1 MITAAPSVELRNAS
15 QHLEAHRTL
24 ADMLVIIGSA
34 GDTGSNRRVDL
45 YLGIIRELAR
55 KHGLRPLKL
64 GCYYFGSPSKGCAR
78 RSRTA
83 RCAVAEGEGAV
94 DRAWYTSPADCGS
107 GRRPKR
113 DR

>member
-1 MITAAPSVELRNAS
+1 MITAAPLVELRNAS
-15 QHLEAHRTL
+15 RHLEAHRTL

-64 GCYYFGSPSKGCAR
+64 GCYYFWVSKQRLRAAIENGQMR
-78 RSRTA
+78 R
-83 RCAVAEGEGAV
+83 C
-94 DRAWYTSPADCGS
+94 
-107 GRRPKR
+107 
-113 DR
+113 